1 MTATITKWLDQVGQG
16 LSPGAS
22 HLLKALCVHC
32 RPEDGLVLDPEDPTG
47 FPDMEFFRRVCSL
60 SRSSIF
66 RYRKELLEHGL
77 IQDSGRRG
85 GKTGRIVVY
94 RVAGAL
100 CCWNPDL
107 SPEASSGQEDG
118 SASGIVVGLPPWDSP
133 SPRVHGGDAL
143 HRDLESPS
151 DDDRNSEPNEG
162 ESGEAPA
169 APGANRLVVQVIA
182 TVGNSQIHLK
192 AESGPVASAQPKERV
207 QSSTPEGGGRT
218 R

>member
-1 MTATITKWLDQVGQG
+1 MTAMIAKWLDQVGLG

-66 RYRKELLEHGL
+66 RYRKELLEYGL
-77 IQDSGRRG
+77 IQDTGRRG
-85 GKTGRIVVY
+85 GKTGRIVLY

-100 CCWNPDL
+100 CSWNPDL
-107 SPEASSGQEDG
+107 SPETGSGQEDTN
-118 SASGIVVGLPPWDSP
+118 ASVIEVGPAPWDSP
-133 SPRVHGGDAL
+133 SPRAHGGDAP

-151 DDDRNSEPNEG
+151 DDDRSAGTHEDER
-162 ESGEAPA
+162 GEAPV
-169 APGANRLVVQVIA
+169 APGADRLVVQVIA
-182 TVGNSQIHLK
+182 TVGNSQIQLK

-207 QSSTPEGGGRT
+207 QSSAPEGGGRI